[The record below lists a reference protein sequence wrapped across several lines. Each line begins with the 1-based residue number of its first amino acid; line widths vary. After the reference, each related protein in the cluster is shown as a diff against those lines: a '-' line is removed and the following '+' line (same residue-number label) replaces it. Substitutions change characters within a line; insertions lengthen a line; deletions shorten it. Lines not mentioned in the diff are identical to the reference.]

1 VRTVDEERA
10 PVERDVHDGAQ
21 QRLVILGGGLRH
33 AEQGTASDDPRVEST
48 GVVYDVDV
56 VSVALR

>member
-1 VRTVDEERA
+1 M
-10 PVERDVHDGAQ
+10 GA
-21 QRLVILGGGLRH
+21 VIEGRGSQPCGG
-33 AEQGTASDDPRVEST
+33 VEST

>member
-1 VRTVDEERA
+1 MPLRLATRLA
-10 PVERDVHDGAQ
+10 HDVLLQ
-21 QRLVILGGGLRH
+21 
-33 AEQGTASDDPRVEST
+33 VEST